1 MKGGRNG
8 CIDPLSVQQTNIS
21 DRNQIRF
28 PKKCSHEPKRRQR
41 LAPQRGKY
49 YYIIVCGAL
58 RPSIKKETPLLTRR
72 REEVEKETNE
82 DGKTKC

>member
-21 DRNQIRF
+21 DRNQILF

-41 LAPQRGKY
+41 QAPQRGKY

-58 RPSIKKETPLLTRR
+58 RPSIKKETPPLTQR